1 MAALLGLISIFS
13 VIDLNSS
20 LPGQDNRASGS
31 NHFYSSALCPS
42 VSVCNN
48 KIKPFRLTFHLCGAI
63 EGSFTVMN

>member
-31 NHFYSSALCPS
+31 NHFYSSPLCLSLGLQQQNQTIPTDFS
-42 VSVCNN
+42 PLWGN
-48 KIKPFRLTFHLCGAI
+48 
-63 EGSFTVMN
+63 